1 VVLLIGFAYFE
12 TRAKY
17 PLLPPRVVLNRT
29 RGGSMLAM
37 LFASVG
43 IFGVFLFLTY
53 YLQDTLG
60 FSPVKT
66 GVAFLPLV
74 AALAAMAQV
83 SNRFLLPRF
92 GPKPIVPVGLLI
104 SAAALFGL
112 HLVGLHSS
120 YVGDVLPYLIVL
132 GSGFG
137 LSVAPSF
144 STGTLGLA
152 PQDAGV
158 GSATLNTAQQVG
170 GSIGTS
176 LLNTVAAG
184 AATSYLVG
192 RTVSPAS
199 LEAGAVHSYTTAF
212 LWSSLIFVVGAVVA
226 GLVLKR
232 GGLASLA
239 PGYRITTTADTGIDE
254 DPRREIRRVRVACR

>member
-1 VVLLIGFAYFE
+1 
-12 TRAKY
+12 
-17 PLLPPRVVLNRT
+17 
-29 RGGSMLAM
+29 
-37 LFASVG
+37 
-43 IFGVFLFLTY
+43 LFLTY
-53 YLQDTLG
+53 YLQGTLG

-74 AALAAMAQV
+74 AALDATAQV
-83 SNRFLLPRF
+83 SNRILLPRF
-92 GPKPIVPVGLLI
+92 GPKPIVPIGLLV
-104 SAAALFGL
+104 SAVALFGL

-120 YVGDVLPYLIVL
+120 YVTHVLPYLLVL
-132 GSGFG
+132 GVGFG

-176 LLNTVAAG
+176 LLNTLAAG

-192 RTVSPAS
+192 RALTPANIDAAM
-199 LEAGAVHSYTTAF
+199 LHSYTTAF
-212 LWSSLIFVVGAVVA
+212 LWSSLIFVAGAIIA
-226 GLVLKR
+226 ALVLQS
-232 GGLASLA
+232 GGLAALA
-239 PGYRITTTADTGIDE
+239 SETQVTTDDAGVDKE
-254 DPRREIRRVRVACR
+254 PRHHTCRVRVACR